1 MSQPSDA
8 LYLESH
14 RTLTSVS
21 PITTDTA
28 FAIDNSSIH
37 FGPGVT
43 REVGFEMRRL
53 GAKRVMVVTDP
64 RLKDSRAVGI
74 TMESLVAE
82 AVDAVLFDRV
92 EVEPTDVSFKD
103 AIAFAIDGNF
113 DGYIGVGGGSA
124 IDTCKAA
131 NLYATFPADFLDYV
145 NAPIGKGKLA
155 PGPLK
160 PMIAIPTT
168 AGTGSETTGGAI
180 FDLLEMKAKTGIS
193 DRAIR
198 PTIGL
203 VDPDNTDTMP
213 AMVAACSGF
222 DVLCHSLES
231 YTAMP
236 FSDREAPEDPGKRPA
251 YQGANPISDVWAMAA
266 LEMVAK
272 NIIPA
277 VKDPTDRAARSNMML
292 AATFAGVGFGNAGVH
307 LAHGMSYPVSGMVK
321 EYVPEGYP
329 EGHAMVPHG
338 MGVILT
344 APSVFRYTAPTNP
357 ERHLHCARI
366 LGADM
371 RGASPE
377 DAGDLLATAIVGF
390 IQELDMPNGL
400 SGVGYAADDID
411 GLVAGTLPQHRVT
424 KLSPRPIDAPNL
436 QRMFQDSMTLW

>member
-1 MSQPSDA
+1 MSIN
-8 LYLESH
+8 
-14 RTLTSVS
+14 SV
-21 PITTDTA
+21 ITTDTA
-28 FAIDNSSIH
+28 FAIDSSSIH

-53 GAKRVMVVTDP
+53 GAKRVMVLTDP
-64 RLKDSRAVGI
+64 RLKASLAVDI
-74 TMESLVAE
+74 TMESLAAE
-82 AVDAVLFDRV
+82 GVDAVLYDRC

-103 AIAFAIDGNF
+103 AIQFAIEGQY
-113 DGYIGVGGGSA
+113 DGYVGVGGGSS

-131 NLYATFPADFLDYV
+131 NLYATYPADFLDYV
-145 NAPIGKGKLA
+145 NAPIGRGKLA

-168 AGTGSETTGGAI
+168 AGTGSETTGAAI

-203 VDPDNTDTMP
+203 VDPDNTNTMP

-236 FSDREAPEDPGKRPA
+236 FSNREAPDDPGKRPA
-251 YQGANPISDVWAMAA
+251 YQGANPISDVWAMSA
-266 LEMVAK
+266 LEMVAN

-277 VKDPTDRAARSNMML
+277 VKDPTDQVARSNMML

-307 LAHGMSYPVSGMVK
+307 LAHGMSYPVSGMVRDF
-321 EYVPEGYP
+321 VPEGYP
-329 EGHAMVPHG
+329 QGHPMVPHG
-338 MGVILT
+338 MGVIIS

-357 ERHLHCARI
+357 ERHMHCARI
-366 LGADM
+366 LGAETS
-371 RGASPE
+371 GASLE
-377 DAGDLLATAIVGF
+377 DAGDLLSDAIVGY
-390 IQELDMPNGL
+390 IKELGVPNGL
-400 SGVGYAADDID
+400 SGVGYTQHDIEA
-411 GLVAGTLPQHRVT
+411 LIQGTLPQHRVT
-424 KLSPRPIDAPNL
+424 KLSPRPINESNL
-436 QRMFQDSMTLW
+436 RRMFQESMELW

>member
-1 MSQPSDA
+1 M
-8 LYLESH
+8 YLESH
-14 RTLTSVS
+14 RTLTSTPSV
-21 PITTDTA
+21 TTETA

-37 FGPGVT
+37 FGSGVT
-43 REVGFEMRRL
+43 GEVGFEMRRL

-64 RLKDSRAVGI
+64 RLKTSRAVGI
-74 TMESLVAE
+74 TMESLAAE
-82 AVDAVLFDRV
+82 GIDALLFDRV
-92 EVEPTDVSFKD
+92 EVEPTDLSFKD
-103 AIAFAIDGNF
+103 AIAFAIDGKF
-113 DGYIGVGGGSA
+113 DGYVGVGGGSA

-203 VDPDNTDTMP
+203 VDPDNSDTMP

-266 LEMVAK
+266 LEMVAR

-277 VKDPTDRAARSNMML
+277 VKDQSDQTARSNMML

-321 EYVPEGYP
+321 DYVPEGYP

-357 ERHLHCARI
+357 DRHLHCARI
-366 LGADM
+366 LGADT

-390 IQELDMPNGL
+390 IRDLDMPNGL
-400 SGVGYAADDID
+400 SGVGYTSEDI
-411 GLVAGTLPQHRVT
+411 GALVAGTLPQHRVT
-424 KLSPRPIDAPNL
+424 KLSPRQIDEPNL

>member
-1 MSQPSDA
+1 
-8 LYLESH
+8 
-14 RTLTSVS
+14 LTSN
-21 PITTDTA
+21 PQITTDTA

-53 GAKRVMVVTDP
+53 GAKRVMVVTDQG
-64 RLKDSRAVGI
+64 LKDSRAVGI
-74 TMESLVAE
+74 TMESLAAE
-82 AVDAVLFDRV
+82 GVDAVLFDRV

-103 AIAFAIDGNF
+103 AIAFAVDGNF
-113 DGYIGVGGGSA
+113 DGYVGVGGGSS

-168 AGTGSETTGGAI
+168 AGTGSETTGGAL

-198 PTIGL
+198 PVIGL

-213 AMVAACSGF
+213 EMVAACSGF

-236 FSDREAPEDPGKRPA
+236 FSDREAPADPGKRPA

-277 VKDPTDRAARSNMML
+277 VKDSSDRAARSNMML

-321 EYVPEGYP
+321 DYVPEGYP

-338 MGVILT
+338 MGVIIS
-344 APSVFRYTAPTNP
+344 APSVFRYTAPINP

-366 LGADM
+366 LGADTT
-371 RGASPE
+371 GASLE
-377 DAGDLLATAIVGF
+377 DAGELLATAIVGY
-390 IQELDMPNGL
+390 IKELGIPNGL
-400 SGVGYAADDID
+400 SGVGYTTDDID
-411 GLVAGTLPQHRVT
+411 DLVAGTLPQHRVT
-424 KLSPRPIDAPNL
+424 KLSPRAIDEPNL

>member
-1 MSQPSDA
+1 MSIN
-8 LYLESH
+8 
-14 RTLTSVS
+14 SV
-21 PITTDTA
+21 ITTDTA
-28 FAIDNSSIH
+28 FAIDSSSIH

-53 GAKRVMVVTDP
+53 GAKRVMVLTDP
-64 RLKDSRAVGI
+64 RLKASLAVDI
-74 TMESLVAE
+74 TMESLAAE
-82 AVDAVLFDRV
+82 GVDAVLYDRC

-103 AIAFAIDGNF
+103 AIQFAIEGQY
-113 DGYIGVGGGSA
+113 DGYVGVGGGSS

-131 NLYATFPADFLDYV
+131 NLYATYPADFLDYV
-145 NAPIGKGKLA
+145 NAPIGRGKLA

-168 AGTGSETTGGAI
+168 AGTGSETTGAAI

-203 VDPDNTDTMP
+203 VDPDNTNTMP

-236 FSDREAPEDPGKRPA
+236 FSNREAPDDPGKRPA
-251 YQGANPISDVWAMAA
+251 YQGANPISDVWAMSA
-266 LEMVAK
+266 LEMVAN

-277 VKDPTDRAARSNMML
+277 VKDPTDQVARSNMML

-307 LAHGMSYPVSGMVK
+307 LAHGMSYPVSGMVRDF
-321 EYVPEGYP
+321 VPEGYP
-329 EGHAMVPHG
+329 QGHPMVPHG
-338 MGVILT
+338 MGVIIS

-357 ERHLHCARI
+357 ERHMHCARI
-366 LGADM
+366 LGADTS
-371 RGASPE
+371 GASLE
-377 DAGDLLATAIVGF
+377 DAGDLLSDAIVGY
-390 IQELDMPNGL
+390 IKELGVPNGL
-400 SGVGYAADDID
+400 SGVGYTQHDID
-411 GLVAGTLPQHRVT
+411 ALIQGTLPQHRVT
-424 KLSPRPIDAPNL
+424 KLSPRPINESNL
-436 QRMFQDSMTLW
+436 RRMFQESMELW

>member
-1 MSQPSDA
+1 
-8 LYLESH
+8 
-14 RTLTSVS
+14 
-21 PITTDTA
+21 
-28 FAIDNSSIH
+28 
-37 FGPGVT
+37 
-43 REVGFEMRRL
+43 MRRL

-64 RLKDSRAVGI
+64 RLKNSRAVGI
-74 TMESLVAE
+74 TMESLA
-82 AVDAVLFDRV
+82 ADGVDAVLFDRV
-92 EVEPTDVSFKD
+92 EVEPTDLSFKD
-103 AIAFAIDGNF
+103 AIAFAIDGKF
-113 DGYIGVGGGSA
+113 DGYVGVGGGSA

-203 VDPDNTDTMP
+203 VDPDNSDTMP

-266 LEMVAK
+266 LEMVAR

-277 VKDPTDRAARSNMML
+277 VKDQSDQTARSNMML

-307 LAHGMSYPVSGMVK
+307 LAHGMSYPVAGMVK
-321 EYVPEGYP
+321 NNYVEGYP
-329 EGHAMVPHG
+329 DDQPMIPHG
-338 MGVILT
+338 MSVILN
-344 APSVFRYTAPTNP
+344 APAVFRYTGPMNP
-357 ERHLHCARI
+357 QRHLQAAA
-366 LGADM
+366 LMGADTSNS
-371 RGASPE
+371 RIE
-377 DAGDLLATAIVGF
+377 DAGDILAQAI
-390 IQELDMPNGL
+390 INLIRQINIPNGL
-400 SGVGYAADDID
+400 SAVGYTESDAKNLAKGAI
-411 GLVAGTLPQHRVT
+411 PQHRVI
-424 KLSPRPIDAPNL
+424 KLSPRPVTETDL
-436 QRMFQDSMTLW
+436 EKLFLDSMKLW

>member
-1 MSQPSDA
+1 M
-8 LYLESH
+8 YLESH
-14 RTLTSVS
+14 RTLTSTPS
-21 PITTDTA
+21 LTTETA

-37 FGPGVT
+37 FGSGVT
-43 REVGFEMRRL
+43 GEVGFEMRRL

-64 RLKDSRAVGI
+64 RLKTSRAVGI
-74 TMESLVAE
+74 TMESLAAE
-82 AVDAVLFDRV
+82 GIDALLFDRV
-92 EVEPTDVSFKD
+92 EVEPTDLSFKD
-103 AIAFAIDGNF
+103 AIAFAIDGKF
-113 DGYIGVGGGSA
+113 DGYVGVGGGSA

-203 VDPDNTDTMP
+203 VDPDNSDTMP

-266 LEMVAK
+266 LEMVAR

-277 VKDPTDRAARSNMML
+277 VKDQSDQTARSNMML

-321 EYVPEGYP
+321 DYVPEGYP

-357 ERHLHCARI
+357 DRHLHCARI
-366 LGADM
+366 LGADT

-390 IQELDMPNGL
+390 IRDLDMPNGL
-400 SGVGYAADDID
+400 SDVGYTSEDI
-411 GLVAGTLPQHRVT
+411 GALVAGTLPQHRVT
-424 KLSPRPIDAPNL
+424 KLSPRQIDEPNL

>member
-1 MSQPSDA
+1 
-8 LYLESH
+8 
-14 RTLTSVS
+14 LTSN
-21 PITTDTA
+21 PQITTDTA

-74 TMESLVAE
+74 TMESLAAE
-82 AVDAVLFDRV
+82 GVDAVLFDRV

-113 DGYIGVGGGSA
+113 DGYVGVGGGSS

-198 PTIGL
+198 PVIGL

-213 AMVAACSGF
+213 EMVAACSGF

-236 FSDREAPEDPGKRPA
+236 FSDREAPEDPGKRPE

-277 VKDPTDRAARSNMML
+277 VKDPSNQAARSNMML

-321 EYVPEGYP
+321 DYVPDGYP

-338 MGVILT
+338 MGVIIS
-344 APSVFRYTAPTNP
+344 APSVFRYTAPINP

-366 LGADM
+366 LGADTT
-371 RGASPE
+371 GASLE
-377 DAGDLLATAIVGF
+377 DAGDLLATAIVGY
-390 IQELDMPNGL
+390 IKELDIPNGL
-400 SGVGYAADDID
+400 SGVGYTTDDID
-411 GLVAGTLPQHRVT
+411 DLVAGTLPQHRVT
-424 KLSPRPIDAPNL
+424 KLSPRAIDEPNL

>member
-1 MSQPSDA
+1 MPSIA
-8 LYLESH
+8 
-14 RTLTSVS
+14 

-37 FGPGVT
+37 FGPDVT

-64 RLKDSRAVGI
+64 RLKDSNAVGI
-74 TMESLVAE
+74 TMDSLAAE
-82 AVDAVLFDRV
+82 GVDAVLFDRV

-103 AIAFAIDGNF
+103 AIAFAIDGEF

-236 FSDREAPEDPGKRPA
+236 FSDREAPGDPGKRPA

-277 VKDPTDRAARSNMML
+277 VKDPTDQVARSNMML

-344 APSVFRYTAPTNP
+344 APTVFRYTAPTNP

-366 LGADM
+366 LGADT

-377 DAGDLLATAIVGF
+377 DAGDLLATAIIGF
-390 IQELDMPNGL
+390 IKELDMPNGL
-400 SGVGYAADDID
+400 SGVGYTSADID
-411 GLVAGTLPQHRVT
+411 ALVAGTLPQHRVT
-424 KLSPRPIDAPNL
+424 KLSPRPIDEPNL

>member
-1 MSQPSDA
+1 M
-8 LYLESH
+8 
-14 RTLTSVS
+14 TSS
-21 PITTDTA
+21 PQITTDTA

-74 TMESLVAE
+74 TMESLAAE
-82 AVDAVLFDRV
+82 GVDAVLFDRV

-113 DGYIGVGGGSA
+113 DGYVGVGGGSS

-198 PTIGL
+198 PVIGL

-213 AMVAACSGF
+213 EMVAACSGF

-277 VKDPTDRAARSNMML
+277 VKDPSNQAARSNMML

-321 EYVPEGYP
+321 DYVPDGYP

-338 MGVILT
+338 MGVIIS
-344 APSVFRYTAPTNP
+344 APSVFRYTAPINP

-366 LGADM
+366 LGADTT
-371 RGASPE
+371 GASLE
-377 DAGDLLATAIVGF
+377 DAGDLLATAIVGY
-390 IQELDMPNGL
+390 IKELDIPNGL
-400 SGVGYAADDID
+400 SGVGYTTDDID
-411 GLVAGTLPQHRVT
+411 DLVAGTLPQHRVT
-424 KLSPRPIDAPNL
+424 KLSPRAIDEPNL

>member
-1 MSQPSDA
+1 M
-8 LYLESH
+8 
-14 RTLTSVS
+14 TSVS

-103 AIAFAIDGNF
+103 AIAFAIDGEF

-236 FSDREAPEDPGKRPA
+236 FSDREAPGDPGKRPA

-277 VKDPTDRAARSNMML
+277 VKDPTDQVARSNMML

-344 APSVFRYTAPTNP
+344 APTVFRYTAPTNP

-366 LGADM
+366 LGADT

-377 DAGDLLATAIVGF
+377 DAGDLLATAIIGF
-390 IQELDMPNGL
+390 IKELDMPNGL
-400 SGVGYAADDID
+400 SGVGYTSADID
-411 GLVAGTLPQHRVT
+411 ALVAGTLPQHRVT
-424 KLSPRPIDAPNL
+424 KLSPRPIDEPNL

>member
-1 MSQPSDA
+1 
-8 LYLESH
+8 
-14 RTLTSVS
+14 
-21 PITTDTA
+21 
-28 FAIDNSSIH
+28 
-37 FGPGVT
+37 
-43 REVGFEMRRL
+43 
-53 GAKRVMVVTDP
+53 
-64 RLKDSRAVGI
+64 
-74 TMESLVAE
+74 MESLAAE
-82 AVDAVLFDRV
+82 GVDAVLFDRV

-103 AIAFAIDGNF
+103 AIAFAVDGNF
-113 DGYIGVGGGSA
+113 DGYVGVGGGSS

-198 PTIGL
+198 PVIGL

-213 AMVAACSGF
+213 EMVAACSGF

-236 FSDREAPEDPGKRPA
+236 FSDREAPADPGKRPA

-277 VKDPTDRAARSNMML
+277 VKDSSDRAARSNMML

-321 EYVPEGYP
+321 DYVPEGYP

-338 MGVILT
+338 MGVIIS
-344 APSVFRYTAPTNP
+344 APSVFRYTAPINP

-366 LGADM
+366 LGADTT
-371 RGASPE
+371 GASLE
-377 DAGDLLATAIVGF
+377 DAGELLATAIVGY
-390 IQELDMPNGL
+390 IKELGIPNGL
-400 SGVGYAADDID
+400 SGVGYTTDDID
-411 GLVAGTLPQHRVT
+411 DLVAGTLPQHRVT
-424 KLSPRPIDAPNL
+424 KLSPRAIDEPNL

>member
-1 MSQPSDA
+1 
-8 LYLESH
+8 
-14 RTLTSVS
+14 LTSN
-21 PITTDTA
+21 PQITTDTA

-53 GAKRVMVVTDP
+53 GAKRVMVVTDQG
-64 RLKDSRAVGI
+64 LKDSRAVGI
-74 TMESLVAE
+74 TMESLAAE
-82 AVDAVLFDRV
+82 GVDAVLFDRV

-103 AIAFAIDGNF
+103 AIAFAVDGNF
-113 DGYIGVGGGSA
+113 DGYVGVGGGSS

-198 PTIGL
+198 PVIGL

-213 AMVAACSGF
+213 EMVAACSGF

-236 FSDREAPEDPGKRPA
+236 FSDREAPADPGKRPA

-277 VKDPTDRAARSNMML
+277 VKDSSDRAARSNMML

-321 EYVPEGYP
+321 DYVPEGYP

-338 MGVILT
+338 MGVIIS
-344 APSVFRYTAPTNP
+344 APSVFRYTAPINP

-366 LGADM
+366 LGADTT
-371 RGASPE
+371 GASLE
-377 DAGDLLATAIVGF
+377 DAGELLATAIVGY
-390 IQELDMPNGL
+390 IKELGIPNGL
-400 SGVGYAADDID
+400 SGVGYTTDDID
-411 GLVAGTLPQHRVT
+411 DLVAGTLPQHRVT
-424 KLSPRPIDAPNL
+424 KLSPRAIDEPNL

>member
-1 MSQPSDA
+1 
-8 LYLESH
+8 
-14 RTLTSVS
+14 
-21 PITTDTA
+21 
-28 FAIDNSSIH
+28 
-37 FGPGVT
+37 
-43 REVGFEMRRL
+43 
-53 GAKRVMVVTDP
+53 
-64 RLKDSRAVGI
+64 
-74 TMESLVAE
+74 
-82 AVDAVLFDRV
+82 
-92 EVEPTDVSFKD
+92 
-103 AIAFAIDGNF
+103 
-113 DGYIGVGGGSA
+113 
-124 IDTCKAA
+124 
-131 NLYATFPADFLDYV
+131 
-145 NAPIGKGKLA
+145 
-155 PGPLK
+155 
-160 PMIAIPTT
+160 
-168 AGTGSETTGGAI
+168 
-180 FDLLEMKAKTGIS
+180 
-193 DRAIR
+193 
-198 PTIGL
+198 
-203 VDPDNTDTMP
+203 
-213 AMVAACSGF
+213 
-222 DVLCHSLES
+222 
-231 YTAMP
+231 
-236 FSDREAPEDPGKRPA
+236 
-251 YQGANPISDVWAMAA
+251 MAA